1 MSTPTFKALL
11 FRGDELLVH
20 SEAQAFPDA
29 SLAEALGLEREHLHR
44 VTHTEQAHY
53 HAGWLP
59 RECGAPEGHEFK
71 KLRAIYI
78 GWDAEAAAL
87 AGAGYQ
93 VAEWA
98 RTHRFCGHCGSPT
111 ELLQGERCLRC
122 VSCRHSAYPRISP
135 AMMVLIR
142 KGNQVLLGL
151 AANSPTGR
159 WSALAGFLEAGESIE
174 QCVHREVFEEVGLKV
189 HQLQYFS
196 SQSWPFPHSLMIA
209 FTAEYLSGDIQVDPS
224 EIAQAGWFG
233 PDDEWPEVP
242 AVYSVAGRLIR
253 DQRDCL
259 PPHLRD

>member
-1 MSTPTFKALL
+1 
-11 FRGDELLVH
+11 
-20 SEAQAFPDA
+20 
-29 SLAEALGLEREHLHR
+29 
-44 VTHTEQAHY
+44 
-53 HAGWLP
+53 
-59 RECGAPEGHEFK
+59 
-71 KLRAIYI
+71 
-78 GWDAEAAAL
+78 
-87 AGAGYQ
+87 
-93 VAEWA
+93 
-98 RTHRFCGHCGSPT
+98 
-111 ELLQGERCLRC
+111 
-122 VSCRHSAYPRISP
+122 
-135 AMMVLIR
+135 MMVLIR